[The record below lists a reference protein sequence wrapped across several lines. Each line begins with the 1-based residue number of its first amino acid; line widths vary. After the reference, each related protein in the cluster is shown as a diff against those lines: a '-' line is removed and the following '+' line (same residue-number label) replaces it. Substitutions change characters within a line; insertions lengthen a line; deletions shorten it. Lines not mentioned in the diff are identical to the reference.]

1 MLLENS
7 AGLECD
13 GGGRTAAVQSP
24 TISHSSGTL
33 PRYFSVPTVPKVT
46 SVISSEPSRRNLAA
60 TIFRAPPSSLPPV
73 PAHLFGM
80 STVVAAFVHY
90 RHPPY
95 HVLLIHSRPKVKRS
109 RTSWRECVTET
120 KTGRATP
127 RPLFELTFPEPRS
140 IGGSTPLRVLLPHS
154 SFFFLTFKN
163 VAVECKLH
171 PRYPSF
177 HRLAAPPI
185 STPPYEVQLRI
196 CNTEMAADNEEHEGA
211 SVKELLIEACRRNN
225 TDLFNEVVA
234 DIKDEDELSRI
245 LNETTT
251 VMGNHLYHEAA
262 SRGNSMT
269 KRNGSRANLCDLLP
283 LSQDEIID
291 LLLDQPNFECD
302 PVNRLEGDTP
312 LHTAIRWINSEPPA
326 QREFGNALVE
336 MMLEAG
342 SNPRVKNK
350 GGLTAV
356 QLVDPRNTG
365 LRDLIQKHEYASLNA
380 GDFISVGSS
389 AVPSTKAPAVPN
401 AAAPPVPTVPA
412 PGYVDD
418 ESDEDAEFSGSDDE
432 ERAEW
437 ERRRKE
443 RAAARKG

>member
-1 MLLENS
+1 
-7 AGLECD
+7 
-13 GGGRTAAVQSP
+13 
-24 TISHSSGTL
+24 
-33 PRYFSVPTVPKVT
+33 
-46 SVISSEPSRRNLAA
+46 
-60 TIFRAPPSSLPPV
+60 
-73 PAHLFGM
+73 
-80 STVVAAFVHY
+80 
-90 RHPPY
+90 
-95 HVLLIHSRPKVKRS
+95 
-109 RTSWRECVTET
+109 
-120 KTGRATP
+120 
-127 RPLFELTFPEPRS
+127 
-140 IGGSTPLRVLLPHS
+140 
-154 SFFFLTFKN
+154 
-163 VAVECKLH
+163 
-171 PRYPSF
+171 
-177 HRLAAPPI
+177 
-185 STPPYEVQLRI
+185 
-196 CNTEMAADNEEHEGA
+196 MAADNEEHEGA

-234 DIKDEDELSRI
+234 DIKDEDELSRL

-262 SRGNSMT
+262 SQGNY
-269 KRNGSRANLCDLLP
+269 
-283 LSQDEIID
+283 EIID

-356 QLVDPRNTG
+356 QLVDPRNAG

-380 GDFISVGSS
+380 GDFISVSS
-389 AVPSTKAPAVPN
+389 STAGAAPPSAKAPAVPN
-401 AAAPPVPTVPA
+401 AAAPPVPTAPA

-443 RAAARKG
+443 RAARKG

>member
-1 MLLENS
+1 
-7 AGLECD
+7 
-13 GGGRTAAVQSP
+13 
-24 TISHSSGTL
+24 
-33 PRYFSVPTVPKVT
+33 
-46 SVISSEPSRRNLAA
+46 
-60 TIFRAPPSSLPPV
+60 
-73 PAHLFGM
+73 
-80 STVVAAFVHY
+80 
-90 RHPPY
+90 
-95 HVLLIHSRPKVKRS
+95 
-109 RTSWRECVTET
+109 
-120 KTGRATP
+120 
-127 RPLFELTFPEPRS
+127 
-140 IGGSTPLRVLLPHS
+140 
-154 SFFFLTFKN
+154 
-163 VAVECKLH
+163 
-171 PRYPSF
+171 
-177 HRLAAPPI
+177 
-185 STPPYEVQLRI
+185 
-196 CNTEMAADNEEHEGA
+196 MAADNEEHEGA

-225 TDLFNEVVA
+225 TDLFSEVIA
-234 DIKDEDELSRI
+234 DIKDEDELSRL

-262 SRGNSMT
+262 SRGNY
-269 KRNGSRANLCDLLP
+269 
-283 LSQDEIID
+283 EIID

-380 GDFISVGSS
+380 GDFITVGSS
-389 AVPSTKAPAVPN
+389 SAAPSAKAPAVPN
-401 AAAPPVPTVPA
+401 AAAPPVPSAPA
-412 PGYVDD
+412 PGYVDDD

-443 RAAARKG
+443 RAARKG